1 MSTGRYLAIMLL
13 ALLTLG
19 GSPGMAWARVPPPV
33 EDIGISERIGSEIP
47 TALRFRDHK
56 DREVALS
63 EYFDGKTPVVLVL
76 AYVRC
81 ATLCNLVLRGVAD
94 AVRQSRLALGEDYRV
109 VTVSID
115 PRESA
120 VDSTSLRD
128 ALLQLAE
135 KSPDASWDYL
145 TAEEEEIATLAASL
159 GFGYRWDERTQQY
172 AHPAVVFV
180 ASGEGRVMRYLYGLQ
195 FPDHTLDLAV
205 QGAARGEAALRST
218 EAEGGPLSCFRFDPS
233 LRAHWALVARYFAIG
248 GLLLIALVG
257 GGIGFLLRRERRNRE

>member
-1 MSTGRYLAIMLL
+1 MTARRNAAVVLL
-13 ALLTLG
+13 ALLTTWS
-19 GSPGMAWARVPPPV
+19 SPGVAWASAPPPV
-33 EDIGISERIGSEIP
+33 EDIGISERIGTELP
-47 TALRFRDHK
+47 AALRFRDHE
-56 DREVALS
+56 DREVQLG

-135 KSPDASWDYL
+135 KGPNASWDYL
-145 TAEEEEIATLAASL
+145 TGEEEEIAALAAAL
-159 GFGYRWDERTQQY
+159 GFGYRWDERTKQY

-195 FPDHTLDLAV
+195 FPDQQLDAAV

-233 LRAHWALVARYFAIG
+233 LRAHWALVASYFAIG
-248 GLLLIALVG
+248 GLLLLTAVG
-257 GGIGFLLRRERRNRE
+257 GGIGLLLRKERRNRE